1 MKRTAAIVCLS
12 AVLVTAGCSDSKSG
26 SGGKPD
32 PDNEKQASAE
42 VVKNFAAAWVKAW
55 APNGKPEEAAAL
67 TDTPATFGK
76 RLDEVDTALVA
87 QSVTVAPQ
95 GDPKCSDDNNCTQD
109 LAVEAVLRGIG
120 TMKWT
125 STATAVKTGDAW
137 KVKASG
143 DTIYPGLGESNY
155 LKRVRALPAR
165 ASILDRNGKALTVNR
180 PVVIV
185 GVASGKVATAATYA
199 AFTKNLQVDGA
210 KLKARAVGAPAGQFV
225 DAITIRSEEWDR
237 LKPVMGS
244 LPGVL
249 TMGGTQSLAES
260 PTFARSVIGTM
271 KTATADTLKNAGPT
285 ASATDQ
291 VGTTGLQYA
300 YQQDLAGTPGG
311 TVTLRD
317 GKTKL
322 SIKTVFSQQGKAGT
336 PVKTTLDPNLQRLA
350 EAALATSKLPASL
363 VAVQPSTGQILA
375 AANGPTPTNYNRAF
389 QGRYAPGSTF
399 KIVTSAALLGSG
411 LTANT
416 ALTCTNT
423 INVLGKTFKNY
434 DGLAPYGTG
443 TMQKAVNESCN
454 TALISQHA
462 RLKADGMT
470 KAAAMFGIGQDLKLS
485 IPAYGGQ
492 VPAPKDDVAEAAS
505 MIGQGTVTAS
515 PLAMAMVAAT
525 VQHGTALKPV
535 LIPGKDAAGPA
546 ASPLPPATA
555 AALRTF
561 LRTTVT
567 GGTAKGLAPY
577 GAVSAKTGTAEV
589 VANGKVITNGWMV
602 GYRGDVAFAVIVEGG
617 VSGGKAAGPIL
628 ANFLS
633 KFS

>member
-1 MKRTAAIVCLS
+1 M
-12 AVLVTAGCSDSKSG
+12 LVTAGCTDSKSE
-26 SGGKPD
+26 GGKPD
-32 PDNEKQASAE
+32 PNNEKQASAE

-55 APNGKPEEAAAL
+55 APDGKPDEAAAL
-67 TDTPATFGK
+67 SDTPATFGK

-87 QSVTVAPQ
+87 QSVTVT
-95 GDPKCSDDNNCTQD
+95 PKDEPNCSDDNTCTQD
-109 LAVEAVLRGIG
+109 LDVEAVLRGIG

-137 KVKASG
+137 KIKASG
-143 DTIYPGLGESNY
+143 DTIYPGLGEANY

-165 ASILDRNGKALTVNR
+165 ASILDRNGKALTANR

-185 GVASGKVATAATYA
+185 GVAAGTKATAATYA

-210 KLKARAVGAPAGQFV
+210 KLKARAVAAPAGQFV
-225 DAITIRSEEWDR
+225 DAITIRAEEWETLR
-237 LKPVMGS
+237 PTMGK

-271 KTATADTLKNAGPT
+271 KTATAETLKNAGPT
-285 ASATDQ
+285 ASAADQ

-300 YQQDLAGTPGG
+300 FQQQLAGTPGG

-322 SIKTVFSQQGKAGT
+322 SIKTVFSQQGKAGA
-336 PVKTTLDPNLQRLA
+336 PVKTSLDPALQRAA
-350 EAALATSKLPASL
+350 EAALATSKLNASL
-363 VAVQPSTGQILA
+363 VAVQASTGQVLA

-399 KIVTSAALLGSG
+399 KIVTSAALMGTGQNKSTPLP
-411 LTANT
+411 
-416 ALTCTNT
+416 CTNT

-434 DGLAPYGTG
+434 DGLAAYGNG
-443 TMQKAVNESCN
+443 TMEQALNQSCN
-454 TALISQHA
+454 TAFISQHG
-462 RLKADGMT
+462 RLPKDGMT
-470 KAAAMFGIGQDLKLS
+470 KAAALFGFGQDVKLA
-485 IPAYGGQ
+485 IPAYGGE

-515 PLAMAMVAAT
+515 PLQMAMVAGA

-535 LIPGKDAAGPA
+535 LVPGKDPAGAA
-546 ASPLPPATA
+546 ASPLPAATT
-555 AALRTF
+555 AALRTMM
-561 LRTTVT
+561 RTTVT
-567 GGTAKGLAPY
+567 GGTAKVLAGN
-577 GAVSAKTGTAEV
+577 GAVAAKTGTAEV
-589 VANGKVITNGWMV
+589 VSNGKVITNGWMV

-617 VSGGKAAGPIL
+617 ASGAKAAGPIL
-628 ANFLS
+628 KNFLS

>member
-1 MKRTAAIVCLS
+1 MKRTSAIVCLS
-12 AVLVTAGCSDSKSG
+12 ALLVTAGCSDSKSG

-32 PDNEKQASAE
+32 PNNEKQASAE

-55 APNGKPEEAAAL
+55 GPDGKPDEAAAL
-67 TDTPATFGK
+67 SDTPATFGK

-87 QSVTVAPQ
+87 QSATVTPQ
-95 GDPKCSDDNNCTQD
+95 GDPKCSDGNTCTQD

-125 STATAVKTGDAW
+125 STATAVKVGDTW
-137 KVKASG
+137 KIKASG
-143 DTIYPGLGESNY
+143 DTIYPGLGEANY

-165 ASILDRNGKALTVNR
+165 ASILDRNGKPLTANR

-185 GVASGKVATAATYA
+185 GVASGAVATAATYA

-210 KLKARAVGAPAGQFV
+210 KLKARAVAAPAGQFV
-225 DAITIRSEEWDR
+225 DAITIRASEWEALR
-237 LKPVMGS
+237 PTMGK

-271 KTATADTLKNAGPT
+271 KTATAETLKNAGPS

-291 VGTTGLQYA
+291 VGTTGLQYSF
-300 YQQDLAGTPGG
+300 QQQLAGEPGG

-317 GKTKL
+317 SKTKL
-322 SIKTVFSQQGKAGT
+322 TIKTVFQQQGKPGT
-336 PVKTTLDPNLQRLA
+336 PVKTTLDPALQRAA
-350 EAALATSKLPASL
+350 EAALATSKLSASL
-363 VAVQPSTGQILA
+363 VAVQASTGQILA

-389 QGRYAPGSTF
+389 QGHYAPGSTF
-399 KIVTSAALLGSG
+399 KIVTSAALMGTG
-411 LTANT
+411 LNA
-416 ALTCTNT
+416 ASQLPCTDT
-423 INVLGKTFKNY
+423 INVFGKTFKNY
-434 DGLAPYGTG
+434 DGLAAYGNG
-443 TMQKAVNESCN
+443 TMEKALNQSCN
-454 TALISQHA
+454 TAFISQHG
-462 RLKADGMT
+462 RLPKDGMT
-470 KAAAMFGIGQDLKLS
+470 KAAGLFGFGQELKLA
-485 IPAYGGQ
+485 IPAYGGE
-492 VPAPKDDVAEAAS
+492 VPLPKDDTAEAAS

-515 PLAMAMVAAT
+515 PLQMALVAGA

-535 LIPGKDAAGPA
+535 LVPGKDPAGNAAAPLPA
-546 ASPLPPATA
+546 ATT
-555 AALRTF
+555 AALRKM

-567 GGTAKGLAPY
+567 GGTAHVLAAN

-617 VSGGKAAGPIL
+617 ASGAKAAGPIL
-628 ANFLS
+628 KNFLS
-633 KFS
+633 TFK

>member
-12 AVLVTAGCSDSKSG
+12 AVLVTAGCTDSKSG
-26 SGGKPD
+26 DGGKPD

-55 APNGKPEEAAAL
+55 APNGKPDEAAAL
-67 TDTPATFGK
+67 TDTPTTFGK

-87 QSVTVAPQ
+87 QSVTVTPQ
-95 GDPKCSDDNNCTQD
+95 GDPKCADDNNCTQD

-125 STATAVKTGDAW
+125 STASAVKTGDAW
-137 KVKASG
+137 KIKAAG

-165 ASILDRNGKALTVNR
+165 ASILDRNGKALTANR

-185 GVASGKVATAATYA
+185 GVASGNVATAATYA
-199 AFTKNLQVDGA
+199 AFTAKLQVDGA
-210 KLKARAVGAPAGQFV
+210 KLKARAVAAPAGQFV
-225 DAITIRSEEWDR
+225 DAITIRAEEWEALR
-237 LKPVMGS
+237 PTMGA

-260 PTFARSVIGTM
+260 PSFARSIIGTM
-271 KTATADTLKNAGPT
+271 KTATEDTLKNAGPN

-300 YQQDLAGTPGG
+300 FQQDLAGTPGG

-336 PVKTTLDPNLQRLA
+336 PVKTTLDPNLQHYA

-399 KIVTSAALLGSG
+399 KIVTSAALIGSG

-416 ALTCTNT
+416 ALPCTNT
-423 INVLGKTFKNY
+423 INVFGKTFKNY
-434 DGLAPYGTG
+434 DGLAPYGAG
-443 TMQKAVNESCN
+443 TMQKAFNESCN
-454 TALISQHA
+454 TAFISQHA
-462 RLKADGMT
+462 RLQADGMT

-485 IPAYGGQ
+485 INAFGGQ

-515 PLAMAMVAAT
+515 PLAVAMIAAT

-535 LIPGKDAAGPA
+535 LVPGKDAAGPA

-555 AALRTF
+555 AALRTMM
-561 LRTTVT
+561 RTTVT
-567 GGTAKGLAPY
+567 GGTAHALAAQ
-577 GAVSAKTGTAEV
+577 GAVAAKTGTAEV

-617 VSGGKAAGPIL
+617 VSGGKAAGPIVS
-628 ANFLS
+628 NFLS
-633 KFS
+633 KFK